1 MANMVLY
8 SLRFSLRLVMEIKS
22 MVSIEIILMNQNSK
36 VLRLIIFIFV
46 LKLLLSEILE
56 SAKVLSW
63 ILFLKL
69 WVVSLKTKK
78 AQNFILKQLFIL
90 MTPTNTRSCTLTC
103 QERKDITSMST
114 NMWMDPRQLFIYLTW
129 TSDKVLNTL
138 NSGSMNVSRVEKLQ

>member
-46 LKLLLSEILE
+46 LKSLLSEILG
-56 SAKVLSW
+56 SGKVLSW

-90 MTPTNTRSCTLTC
+90 MIPTNTRLCTLTC

-129 TSDKVLNTL
+129 TNDKVLNTL
-138 NSGSMNVSRVEKLQ
+138 NSGSMNVSRGEKLR